1 MQISRV
7 DTRKKFLQDGC
18 EDRRL
23 RELSKLYNIILL
35 AHQVTGKVPAR
46 QCRIYTSTKAGRHS
60 IYLLQEYSASK

>member
-23 RELSKLYNIILL
+23 RELYNIILL

-46 QCRIYTSTKAGRHS
+46 QCRIYTNTKAGRHS